1 MPWTPHRKKR
11 DLAPQARQPTT
22 YLALLGLRC
31 LPSTLKPIRV
41 LNIAAQVL
49 LRRRPSIRTKQHIA
63 KTDPRAR
70 RRTGALH
77 ASHDISL
84 QRPAHGVDGKVAD
97 LEFGSVAL
105 PGKAR
110 VRVALR
116 DVESLQGVLGHGV
129 AEGDVAEVAQAGAAA
144 VGRRA
149 LDHACPGLDVG
160 EVFVVVGGDVADYD
174 VFDDFVLAGE
184 LADAAEGDARGA
196 VEAGI
201 FDKNVGAV

>member
-11 DLAPQARQPTT
+11 DLAPQARKPTA

-31 LPSTLKPIRV
+31 LPRTFETTRLHDV
-41 LNIAAQVL
+41 AAQVL
-49 LRRRPSIRTKQHIA
+49 LRRRPSIRTEQHIA
-63 KTDPRAR
+63 DADPRAR
-70 RRTGALH
+70 RRTRALH

-97 LEFGSVAL
+97 LEFGGVAL
-105 PGKAR
+105 SGEAR

-116 DVESLQGVLGHGV
+116 DVEGLQGVLGHGV
-129 AEGDVAEVAQAGAAA
+129 AQGDVAEVAQSGSAA
-144 VGRRA
+144 VGRRS
-149 LDHACPGLDVG
+149 LDHTCPGLDVG

-174 VFDDFVLAGE
+174 VLDDFVLAGE
-184 LADAAEGDARGA
+184 LADAAKGDARGA

-201 FDKNVGAV
+201 FDEDVGAV